1 MLQSVSVE
9 EHTPTNHCNV
19 YELFIV
25 RAFDLRNWPS
35 SVLSS
40 QVLVL
45 SMVWDLE
52 MYHCRM
58 ARSCSRNNCGSCA
71 NTSSKSNSC
80 SKLNMMKLKT
90 NLVDRA
96 TA

>member
-19 YELFIV
+19 YQLFIV

-45 SMVWDLE
+45 SMVWDLKCIIAE
-52 MYHCRM
+52 WH
-58 ARSCSRNNCGSCA
+58 G
-71 NTSSKSNSC
+71 
-80 SKLNMMKLKT
+80 
-90 NLVDRA
+90 RA
-96 TA
+96 VAIIVVAVLTRVVNAIVVVN